1 VQKFFAAS
9 ASAGLLASALPAT
22 AQQAP
27 ASPGEDSEIVVSIA
41 RQSGRVIG
49 DIPPEIQ
56 LNAQDIR
63 AIGAASI
70 ADLIQELGPQTR
82 SGRGRGNDAP
92 VVLINGKRVS
102 GFAEIRNLPPEALQR
117 VEVLPEEVALKYGYR
132 ADQRVINFVLRE
144 RFRAVVADIDL
155 GGPTAGGRTSAQGET
170 SFLRIRKGTRL
181 SLEAEYKFDSRL
193 LESDRSIVQSP
204 LARPYDLVGN
214 VTSAVAGAPIDPRLN
229 ALAAAVV
236 TVAAVPATAASTAP
250 GLAAFVPA
258 ANTPNVTSTAPYRS
272 LLPENRALTL
282 GATYAGTIGKD
293 TGATLTTGLVT
304 GATRGLNG
312 LPTAILVVPAGNPF
326 SPFADPVLVD
336 RYAPTAR
343 ERTTDSWTGR
353 IGTAINGNGK
363 GWISAWQWSLVAN
376 YSHGETETRTDR
388 GIDLSAVQAR
398 LSSDDPSLNPFGA
411 SALAGPLQQ
420 DRAVSNTDNADAS
433 LVVNGGLLAL
443 PAGGLSVSFKAG
455 GQALSLQS
463 ESQRAAI
470 FLRNSLSRT
479 QGNFQGSFDLP
490 LTSVKNDV
498 LPALGALSANFNIAV
513 DTLSDFGSLL
523 TYGYGL
529 AWKPVEGIE
538 FIASTTDERGAPTIQ
553 QLGDPLLVTP
563 NVRVFDF
570 VRGETVDISR
580 IDGGNKALIADH
592 RKVRK
597 IGLTVRPV
605 RDTDLTLTAN
615 FIDSR
620 TDNPIAAFPTAT
632 AELEAAFPDRFRR
645 DADGRL
651 LQIDNR
657 PVNFAKAERQ
667 ELRWGFNFSQPL
679 PASKAEIAAA
689 AARRAALEARRAAGG
704 GAEVTPPVARPPA
717 GSGGPGGGNPGG
729 GGFRGLDGRFQ
740 LSVFHTWRF
749 KDQIV
754 IRDGVPLLDLLGGSA
769 TGNRGGQPQHLLEA
783 RAGIGKS
790 GLGARFGLNWQSATR
805 VLVDP
810 SGATVSPGDLVFSG
824 LATVNLRL
832 FADLGQRPDIV
843 KRAPFFRGAR
853 ISLAIENLTD
863 AKINVR
869 DRAGAVPIGY
879 QRDLIDP
886 LGRTVTFSF
895 RKLFS

>member
-1 VQKFFAAS
+1 MQKFFAAS
-9 ASAGLLASALPAT
+9 ASAGFLVSLAAPAT

-27 ASPGEDSEIVVSIA
+27 ASPAEDSEIVVSIA

-132 ADQRVINFVLRE
+132 ADQRVINFVLRD
-144 RFRAVVADIDL
+144 RFRAVIADIDL
-155 GGPTAGGRTSAQGET
+155 GGPTAGGRTSAQGE
-170 SFLRIRKGTRL
+170 SNFLRIRNGTRL
-181 SLEAEYKFDSRL
+181 SLEAEYKFDSLL

-204 LARPYDLVGN
+204 LARPFDLVGN
-214 VTSAVAGAPIDPRLN
+214 VTSAVSGAPIDPRLS
-229 ALAAAVV
+229 ALAGAVV
-236 TVAAVPATAASTAP
+236 TVAAVPATAATTAP
-250 GLAAFVPA
+250 GLAAFVPG
-258 ANTPNVTSTAPYRS
+258 ANTPNATNAASYRS

-293 TGATLTTGLVT
+293 TSATLTTGLVT

-312 LPTAILVVPAGNPF
+312 LPGAILAVPAGNPF
-326 SPFADPVLVD
+326 SPFADQVLVD
-336 RYAPTAR
+336 RYAPTAL

-363 GWISAWQWSLVAN
+363 GWINGWQWSLVAN

-388 GIDLSAVQAR
+388 GIDLSAAQAR
-398 LSSDDPSLNPFGA
+398 LSSNDPALNPFGEA
-411 SALAGPLQQ
+411 VLSGPLLQ
-420 DRAVSNTDNADAS
+420 DRAVSNTDSADAS
-433 LVVNGGLLAL
+433 LVVNGSLLAL
-443 PAGGLSVSFKAG
+443 PAGGLSASFKAG

-463 ESQRAAI
+463 ESQRAGA
-470 FLRNSLSRT
+470 FLANSLSRT
-479 QGNFQGSFDLP
+479 QGNFQGNFDLP

-538 FIASTTDERGAPTIQ
+538 FIASATDERGAPTIQ

-580 IDGGNKALIADH
+580 IDGGNKALVADH
-592 RKVRK
+592 RQVRK

-645 DADGRL
+645 DANGRL

-657 PVNFAKAERQ
+657 PVNFAQSERQ

-679 PASKAEIAAA
+679 PPSKAEIAAA
-689 AARRAALEARRAAGG
+689 AARRAAFEVRRAAGG
-704 GAEVTPPVARPPA
+704 GPDAARPGA
-717 GSGGPGGGNPGG
+717 GVGGGVGAAGGAAGGRAPGGFGAGPGGGGPGG
-729 GGFRGLDGRFQ
+729 GGFRGVG
-740 LSVFHTWRF
+740 
-749 KDQIV
+749 
-754 IRDGVPLLDLLGGSA
+754 
-769 TGNRGGQPQHLLEA
+769 
-783 RAGIGKS
+783 
-790 GLGARFGLNWQSATR
+790 
-805 VLVDP
+805 
-810 SGATVSPGDLVFSG
+810 
-824 LATVNLRL
+824 
-832 FADLGQRPDIV
+832 
-843 KRAPFFRGAR
+843 
-853 ISLAIENLTD
+853 
-863 AKINVR
+863 
-869 DRAGAVPIGY
+869 
-879 QRDLIDP
+879 
-886 LGRTVTFSF
+886 
-895 RKLFS
+895 